1 MVDMKRLVL
10 CLCML
15 PLLMGCGVDYD
26 LKVAYKEQ
34 IGNNDYDEFVVN
46 KVSKDY
52 YVVVVVYKTDK
63 KDFVF
68 TYVYQDENFV
78 RIGVN
83 EVVK

>member
-1 MVDMKRLVL
+1 
-10 CLCML
+10 
-15 PLLMGCGVDYD
+15 MGCGVDYD
-26 LKVAYKEQ
+26 LKTAYKEQ